1 MPGYI
6 YFTPI
11 GYPTVA
17 YKLGL
22 DSNGAPLFTLVGQTN
37 DVSAG
42 RVGVGV
48 PTITSYKGQAGTG
61 ILWITDVDGG
71 LKAYNAVPDQN
82 GVLTKIQ
89 LPPTNGINKFQR
101 PAFGDGK
108 LYVTGM
114 SNSNTK
120 LRAWY

>member
-6 YFTPI
+6 YFTPV

-22 DSNGAPLFTLVGQTN
+22 DSNGAPLFTLVGHTN
-37 DVSAG
+37 GSSAG

-71 LKAYNAVPDQN
+71 LNAYNAVPNQD
-82 GVLTKIQ
+82 GVLARIQ
-89 LPPTNGINKFQR
+89 LPPTNGLNKFQR
-101 PAFGDGK
+101 PAFGDGR
-108 LYVTGM
+108 LYVTGNPDL
-114 SNSNTK
+114 NSS
-120 LRAWY
+120 